1 MYLPKGLHKCFIGVI
16 FIVMSPSFL
25 GYAQDMNV
33 SSKLTSGII
42 AKLDEANS
50 ADNSLSFSLQTEW
63 EKDFKSGARL
73 TSVVKVENSF
83 QKGINAQS
91 EQRSSYQKFSKPIL
105 FGRFGSVELREL
117 YLEYDVDDVYFKLGK
132 QQVVWGKADG
142 LKILDVINPQSYR
155 KFILAP
161 FEESRIPL
169 WIAKIEKPLSDNVDL
184 QVLWIPDNTSHVL
197 PINSGDFA
205 FTSRRFVPDLST
217 LPVGA
222 NISINAL
229 QVSDSLSNSDFGF
242 RLSSFV
248 NGWDLTLNYL
258 YHHDDFV
265 TLFFESQNIDEQ
277 VQISINPELTRS
289 HLLGGSFSHS
299 LGDYTFRGE
308 LGYETDKFFLSATTF
323 EQTHKSV
330 INGNVKSNV
339 FSYVL
344 GVDWYGLEDSLIS
357 FQLFQSHILTSGLEL
372 FRPNIDTTM
381 TLLTQTN
388 MYNEVLKLELLVL
401 HNLDDKD
408 NLIRT
413 KAIYDW
419 SDNLKLSLSMDVFGG
434 NEQGLFGQ
442 FKTKDRLEFLFEYSW

>member
-1 MYLPKGLHKCFIGVI
+1 
-16 FIVMSPSFL
+16 MSPSFL

-33 SSKLTSGII
+33 SSILTTGIV
-42 AKLDEANS
+42 AKLDETNS
-50 ADNSLSFSLQTEW
+50 AADSLSFSLQTEW
-63 EKDFKSGARL
+63 EKDFKSGVRL
-73 TSVVKVENSF
+73 TSIVKVENSF
-83 QKGINAQS
+83 QKGTNVQI
-91 EQRSSYQKFSKPIL
+91 EQRSSYQKLSKPIL
-105 FGRFGSVELREL
+105 LGRQGNLELREL

-169 WIAKIEKPLSDNVDL
+169 WLAKIEKPLSDNIDL

-197 PINSGDFA
+197 PNNSGDFA
-205 FTSRRFVPDLST
+205 FTSRRFVPDLSK
-217 LPVGA
+217 LPTGA
-222 NISINAL
+222 NVSISAL
-229 QVSDSLSNSDFGF
+229 QASDSLSNSDFGF
-242 RLSSFV
+242 RLNSFV

-258 YHHDDFV
+258 YHYDDFAV
-265 TLFFESQNIDEQ
+265 LFFEPQNIDGQ
-277 VQISINPELTRS
+277 VEISINPELKRS
-289 HLLGGSFSHS
+289 HLLGGSFSNS
-299 LGDYTFRGE
+299 LGNYTFRGE
-308 LGYETDKFFLSATTF
+308 MGYETDKFFMSTTTF

-330 INGNVKSNV
+330 LKGNVKSDV

-372 FRPNIDTTM
+372 FRANIDTTM

-388 MYNEVLKLELLVL
+388 MYNQVLKLELLML

-408 NLIRT
+408 NLLRT

-419 SDNLKLSLSMDVFGG
+419 SDNLKLSLAMDVFGG

-442 FKTKDRLEFLFEYSW
+442 FKTKDRIEFLFEYSW